1 MEKFYTIGET
11 AKLANVTTETL
22 RHYDR
27 IGLISPCKTDE
38 WTGYRYYSERELLFL
53 NIVRAL
59 RRMDFSLQEI
69 KEILESGDFERI
81 IAFFR
86 RAEQNADEKIAE
98 LLDIKERIARA
109 RRYYEGKSAEKPR
122 QGLYTEELLQRV
134 ILLSDSL
141 TQPMTA
147 NLWNYHRH
155 FYAQVGADKKDS
167 FAFVD
172 TAGVYEAD
180 GQRNMFAICE
190 RYEPTDGLRVLPAG
204 TYLCADCT
212 EDTRESAKAELLQAA
227 KERGLSPAFVLH
239 VVVLSGITRWFYR
252 LQVPIG
258 RNDPTKERL

>member
-122 QGLYTEELLQRV
+122 QGLYIRRNFRNA
-134 ILLSDSL
+134 SFCCR
-141 TQPMTA
+141 TA
-147 NLWNYHRH
+147 
-155 FYAQVGADKKDS
+155 
-167 FAFVD
+167 
-172 TAGVYEAD
+172 
-180 GQRNMFAICE
+180 
-190 RYEPTDGLRVLPAG
+190 
-204 TYLCADCT
+204 
-212 EDTRESAKAELLQAA
+212 
-227 KERGLSPAFVLH
+227 
-239 VVVLSGITRWFYR
+239 
-252 LQVPIG
+252 
-258 RNDPTKERL
+258 